1 MDTNTQPPES
11 LRELNPS
18 EMADFLGVT
27 TRTLQRWREKGDGPE
42 FYMLGREPRY
52 PLAWHAEWR
61 EAQRVRSRRPAQAD
75 WQARDAA

>member
-1 MDTNTQPPES
+1 MDAITQAPET
-11 LRELNPS
+11 LRELNPT

-27 TRTLQRWREKGDGPE
+27 TRTLQRWREQGNGPD

-61 EAQRVRSRRPAQAD
+61 ESQRVSRR
-75 WQARDAA
+75 RETVLDAA